1 MASYPYL
8 RNQNKVEDTFVV
20 TPTTLTQSVKVT
32 GQVQASRDANLS
44 FQTIGAVRYVG
55 VKIGDTVAQGKTLA
69 TLEAGDAQAALLQS
83 QAALESAQAT
93 LEQLTQGA
101 RPEELAVKQQAADNA
116 KSTLDQAYAAL
127 PDAIQNINAT
137 AGDVV
142 KNKLSPLFS
151 TYGDHYSL
159 SFSSCDQAL
168 QSDVELSRTKLE
180 NTLADFQKNSLLIS
194 AISDKGVADTT
205 FEKGY
210 QATLL
215 TNELVNRVSTLLLS
229 SCSIANPSLDS
240 YRTALTA
247 VHTSM
252 TTLFAD
258 ITAKRNALTSAKN
271 AYSQALKDLELTK
284 AGTDPYKLKMQRA
297 LVAQAEAQVSQSKT
311 NLSKTVIIAP
321 FSGTIS
327 EVTLSPGETVTQ
339 GKPVI
344 SMLAVDSFEI
354 EAKIPEIDIVKI
366 VLGRNVNVTLDAYGT
381 GVVFPA
387 TVTRIN
393 PTATT
398 EGTVPVYKIVI
409 TFVGKDAR
417 IKSGMTANVTVLTQN
432 KSGVYAVPARFI
444 TVLDEA
450 HGKAS
455 VMVNKK
461 EVVKPVALGIRGD
474 DGLIEVV
481 SGLTEGDILVPP
493 TTASRQ
499 AQKQTQ

>member
-1 MASYPYL
+1 
-8 RNQNKVEDTFVV
+8 
-20 TPTTLTQSVKVT
+20 
-32 GQVQASRDANLS
+32 
-44 FQTIGAVRYVG
+44 
-55 VKIGDTVAQGKTLA
+55 
-69 TLEAGDAQAALLQS
+69 
-83 QAALESAQAT
+83 
-93 LEQLTQGA
+93 
-101 RPEELAVKQQAADNA
+101 
-116 KSTLDQAYAAL
+116 
-127 PDAIQNINAT
+127 
-137 AGDVV
+137 
-142 KNKLSPLFS
+142 
-151 TYGDHYSL
+151 
-159 SFSSCDQAL
+159 
-168 QSDVELSRTKLE
+168 
-180 NTLADFQKNSLLIS
+180 
-194 AISDKGVADTT
+194 
-205 FEKGY
+205 
-210 QATLL
+210 
-215 TNELVNRVSTLLLS
+215 
-229 SCSIANPSLDS
+229 
-240 YRTALTA
+240 
-247 VHTSM
+247 
-252 TTLFAD
+252 
-258 ITAKRNALTSAKN
+258 
-271 AYSQALKDLELTK
+271 
-284 AGTDPYKLKMQRA
+284 
-297 LVAQAEAQVSQSKT
+297 
-311 NLSKTVIIAP
+311 
-321 FSGTIS
+321 
-327 EVTLSPGETVTQ
+327 
-339 GKPVI
+339 
-344 SMLAVDSFEI
+344 MLAVDSFEI